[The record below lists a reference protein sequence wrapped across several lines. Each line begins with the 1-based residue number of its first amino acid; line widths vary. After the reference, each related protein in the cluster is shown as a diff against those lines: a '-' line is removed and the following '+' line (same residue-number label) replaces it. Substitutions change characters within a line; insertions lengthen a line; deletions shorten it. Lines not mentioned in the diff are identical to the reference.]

1 MYAGI
6 GLFMTVKLMLV
17 EDVSKPKNPFELCG
31 ESEPFPLE
39 PKPFTREDWTDICD
53 QINSWVEP
61 IRANWLCPK
70 CSDLVTTTDG
80 KGTCF
85 SCLSCWVVRP
95 ALTLV
100 KE

>member
-1 MYAGI
+1 MV
-6 GLFMTVKLMLV
+6 VKLMLV

-31 ESEPFPLE
+31 ESEPFPKGE
-39 PKPFTREDWTDICD
+39 PFSKEGLTDLFTK
-53 QINSWVEP
+53 INSWAEP

-80 KGTCF
+80 KGRCF
-85 SCLSCWVVRP
+85 GCSSHWVVRP